1 MAGCLSKEDKKGQEK
16 DNGTQVKSHCRKRCP
31 VCPGILLVP
40 SLFAFCWFL
49 VAKSPATNNS
59 TQGMPIF
66 GLFFFFFKLYIIVL
80 VLPNIVFYDKSH
92 LIFHFACGP
101 LGISNFALKGCHPKV
116 HTKHYF
122 LPKYLFA
129 VWLPSYR
136 SWNIITLSIAPIHDA
151 HPDICHRIIFLQF

>member
-31 VCPGILLVP
+31 VPRYPVSTISICILLISCSKIP
-40 SLFAFCWFL
+40 CHKQFNTRNAYFWS
-49 VAKSPATNNS
+49 
-59 TQGMPIF
+59 
-66 GLFFFFFKLYIIVL
+66 FFFKLYIIVL

-129 VWLPSYR
+129 V
-136 SWNIITLSIAPIHDA
+136 
-151 HPDICHRIIFLQF
+151 